1 MDPLEFFGSAYFG
14 SSRECTRFKLGGI
27 IGKGSYG
34 TVVSALD
41 LSTGEQVAIKKITS
55 VFEHVSGEIDRL
67 MQLRCIHVQAS
78 GVLYIQYYVR
88 MYVHVRA
95 HMQMPSI
102 FKVLCARTRTAGR
115 RRDRPVPV
123 RYVYMH
129 VHIVN

>member
-78 GVLYIQYYVR
+78 GVLYIQYLLRTYVCTC
-88 MYVHVRA
+88 
-95 HMQMPSI
+95 S
-102 FKVLCARTRTAGR
+102 RTHA
-115 RRDRPVPV
+115 DAK
-123 RYVYMH
+123 YF
-129 VHIVN
+129 